1 MCDEKIK
8 KTTDKENADEV
19 RWQLSSIKSCSH
31 DSSAEGYYGGT
42 CGSAEVAGA
51 FGFAIGEAGE
61 IQGED
66 GVVGRPTMARSV
78 VTPSTVAYCAKQML
92 NAQVEPHVERCSA
105 VCLIVG
111 LGSSGVA
118 ELFGIESA
126 IPMAEVPADEVPQA
140 EKEELFCTYAAMI
153 LKDSELDISED
164 NINTLI
170 KAAGGSTSSFFPALF
185 AKLCAGKDLES
196 MLKFGGGGGGGGGVA
211 AGGGGGGGGGAAPAE
226 KKEEK
231 KVVEEEEEEEMEFD
245 LFG

>member
-1 MCDEKIK
+1 MRP
-8 KTTDKENADEV
+8 V
-19 RWQLSSIKSCSH
+19 VSGGPLVQLVHIEFPVLSNPCSLQ
-31 DSSAEGYYGGT
+31 GT
-42 CGSAEVAGA
+42 VWCGVD
-51 FGFAIGEAGE
+51 F
-61 IQGED
+61 
-66 GVVGRPTMARSV
+66 
-78 VTPSTVAYCAKQML
+78 L
-92 NAQVEPHVERCSA
+92 LRCSA

-185 AKLCAGKDLES
+185 AKLCAGKDLDS
-196 MLKFGGGGGGGGGVA
+196 MLKVGGGGGGGGGVA